1 MHKITNPKLKAILK
15 QADEAYMDYLKA
27 MKLLRKEVQ
36 ELRAKLDAKKSASIR
51 SKIKKL
57 K

>member
-27 MKLLRKEVQ
+27 MKVLRKEVQ
-36 ELRAKLDAKKSASIR
+36 DLRAKLDAKKSTNLRA
-51 SKIKKL
+51 KIKKI